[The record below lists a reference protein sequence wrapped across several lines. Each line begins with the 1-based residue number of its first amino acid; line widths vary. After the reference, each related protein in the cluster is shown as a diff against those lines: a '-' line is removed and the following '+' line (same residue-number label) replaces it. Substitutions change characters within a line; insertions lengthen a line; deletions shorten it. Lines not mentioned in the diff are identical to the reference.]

1 MKKQLIL
8 SSIFFLML
16 SVIACK
22 KGEQGDIGPAG
33 VAGAKGAK
41 GTTGDNGIADS
52 KGMISSD
59 WIAVKGTDWRLST
72 AIPNLYFITFT
83 APGLTTDIVNKGMI
97 YVYMKQEANARIVEG
112 LPYANI
118 TTGRR
123 FYSLIGLSN
132 GAPAI
137 QFYQSVTPPLST
149 FSTSTNVSFRYV
161 AVPAGA
167 RTSNIDWTNYDEV
180 KKALNWK
187 D

>member
-8 SSIFFLML
+8 SSVFFLML

-33 VAGAKGAK
+33 VAGTKGAK
-41 GTTGDNGIADS
+41 GTTGDKGVADS

-83 APGLTTDIVNKGMI
+83 APGLTADIVNRGMI
-97 YVYMKQEANARIVEG
+97 YVFIKTEGIEGTDALPLANAS
-112 LPYANI
+112 
-118 TTGRR
+118 TGRR
-123 FYSLIGLSN
+123 FYAIVGLSN
-132 GAPAI
+132 SGAPAI
-137 QFYQSVTPPLST
+137 QFYQSVTPPSSTLST
-149 FSTSTNVSFRYV
+149 TTNVSFRYV

-180 KKALNWK
+180 KKVLNLK

>member
-8 SSIFFLML
+8 SSIFFMML

-41 GTTGDNGIADS
+41 GTTGDKGAADS

-59 WIAVKGTDWRLST
+59 WIAVKGTDWRIST
-72 AIPNLYFITFT
+72 VANTYFVSYT
-83 APGLTTDIVNKGMI
+83 APGLTVDIVNKGMI
-97 YVYMKQEANARIVEG
+97 YVYMKQETNARMVDG
-112 LPYANI
+112 LPYVNI
-118 TTGRR
+118 TTGLR

-132 GAPAI
+132 GVPTI
-137 QFYQSVTPPLST
+137 QFYQSVTPPSST
-149 FSTSTNVSFRYV
+149 FSTTTNVSFRYV
-161 AVPAGA
+161 VVPAGA
-167 RTSNIDWTNYDEV
+167 RIANIDWTNYDEV

>member
-1 MKKQLIL
+1 MKKHLIL

-33 VAGAKGAK
+33 VAGTKGAK
-41 GTTGDNGIADS
+41 GTTGDQGVADS

-72 AIPNLYFITFT
+72 AIANLYFVTFT
-83 APGLTTDIVNKGMI
+83 APGLTTDIVNRGMI
-97 YVYMKQEANARIVEG
+97 YVYMKTEGFEGTYALPRANAS
-112 LPYANI
+112 
-118 TTGRR
+118 TGRR
-123 FYSLIGLSN
+123 FYAIVGLSN
-132 GAPAI
+132 NAPAI
-137 QFYQSVTPPLST
+137 QFYQTVTPPSST

-167 RTSNIDWTNYDEV
+167 RMSNVDWTNYDEV

>member
-8 SSIFFLML
+8 SSVFFLML

-72 AIPNLYFITFT
+72 AIPNLHFVTFT

-97 YVYMKQEANARIVEG
+97 YVYMKTEG
-112 LPYANI
+112 FEGTYALPRADVS
-118 TTGRR
+118 TGRR
-123 FYSLIGLSN
+123 FYAIVGLANS
-132 GAPAI
+132 GAPAV
-137 QFYQSVTPPLST
+137 QFYQSVTPPSST

-167 RTSNIDWTNYDEV
+167 RTSNIDWTNYEEV
-180 KKALNWK
+180 KKVLNWK

>member
-41 GTTGDNGIADS
+41 GTTGDKGVADA

-72 AIPNLYFITFT
+72 TISNLYFVTFT
-83 APGLTTDIVNKGMI
+83 APSLTADIVNRGMI
-97 YVYMKQEANARIVEG
+97 YIFIKTEGIEGTDALPLANAS
-112 LPYANI
+112 
-118 TTGRR
+118 TGRR
-123 FYSLIGLSN
+123 FYAIVGLSN
-132 GAPAI
+132 NAPAI
-137 QFYQSVTPPLST
+137 QFYQTVTPPLST
-149 FSTSTNVSFRYV
+149 FSTTTNVSFRYV

-167 RTSNIDWTNYDEV
+167 RMANIDWTNYDEV